1 MGELEDYYVV
11 QGIVDYDDDPLKV
24 GRIKC
29 TIPGVIHSSS
39 TPEEAIPWIRCFK
52 MGAYQTFSR
61 PIKGQKVW
69 VLISKTNYNEF
80 WWFPFFETIDITQSY
95 IEEYYNENC
104 DVLHARHSGN
114 GDCMMTYDDKQGYLT
129 KIGEDHINLMPRRQY
144 EVDCDDCRIC
154 IEGNKVYLGDKN
166 KDTKEPA
173 VMGTK
178 CQIMRAKVAQA
189 LMTLAGEAGY
199 LPWTLHLADGI
210 RNVAGALEAQILADK
225 THVN

>member
-29 TIPGVIHSSS
+29 TIPGVVHSTS
-39 TPEEAIPWIRCFK
+39 TPKEAMPWIRCFK

-129 KIGEDHINLMPRRQY
+129 KIGDDHINLMPKRQY
-144 EVDCDDCRIC
+144 EVDCGDCRIC
-154 IEGNKVYLGDKN
+154 IEGDNVYLGDKN
-166 KDTKEPA
+166 KDTKEAA
-173 VMGTK
+173 VMGQK
-178 CQIMRAKVAQA
+178 CQIMRGEVIKA
-189 LMTLAGEAGY
+189 LEKLFKAAAPN
-199 LPWTLHLADGI
+199 PWTTHLAEPIKDMQKAF
-210 RNVAGALEAQILADK
+210 NADILAKK
-225 THVN
+225 TFVN